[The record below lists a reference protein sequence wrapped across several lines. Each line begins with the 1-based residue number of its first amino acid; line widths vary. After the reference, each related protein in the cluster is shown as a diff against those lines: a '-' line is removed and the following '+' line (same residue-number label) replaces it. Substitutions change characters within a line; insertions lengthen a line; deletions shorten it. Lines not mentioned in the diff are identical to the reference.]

1 MSAKKSKNK
10 KENEGL
16 FHEKM
21 PLLRIVS
28 LGCAKNFVDTEVAAA
43 SLLQAGFGLTPD
55 DSEADM
61 IFINTCAF
69 LEAARQEAEK
79 EIQYAENWKK
89 ARPDVRK
96 IIVAGCLIEWDKNFM
111 FHDAHPLVDAWVN
124 IDSIEKIGMVAK
136 SVWNGDQIGE
146 TCFGVSAKKYL
157 YSDQSARLQLT
168 PHHYAYL
175 KIADGCDNCC
185 TYCMIP
191 MIRGSLRSRTVDSVV
206 REAENLIASGV
217 RELIV
222 IAQDTSAFG
231 RERNHGVPQLGEL
244 LKRLDLLEGD
254 FLIRLMYLHP
264 ASVDEA
270 LLNVMKSCRRLI
282 RCIEM
287 PLQHISEPVLQ
298 AMHRRISEKDT
309 RELVRKLQQ
318 DMHFSIR
325 TTFMTGFPGETEED
339 FKKLCDFVRS
349 TGFTRLGVFAFSPEK
364 GTAAAEMPGQ
374 VPEKIAEARC
384 AEIMGIQQKISLEAN
399 QALIGKTV
407 EVILDEEPFRGN
419 AVGRTFL
426 DAPEIDNTVFI
437 SGIRKGCHA
446 GDFIQVKIESA
457 GEYELK
463 GVYVSE
469 ETDPGA

>member
-1 MSAKKSKNK
+1 
-10 KENEGL
+10 
-16 FHEKM
+16 
-21 PLLRIVS
+21 
-28 LGCAKNFVDTEVAAA
+28 
-43 SLLQAGFGLTPD
+43 
-55 DSEADM
+55 
-61 IFINTCAF
+61 
-69 LEAARQEAEK
+69 
-79 EIQYAENWKK
+79 
-89 ARPDVRK
+89 
-96 IIVAGCLIEWDKNFM
+96 
-111 FHDAHPLVDAWVN
+111 
-124 IDSIEKIGMVAK
+124 
-136 SVWNGDQIGE
+136 
-146 TCFGVSAKKYL
+146 
-157 YSDQSARLQLT
+157 
-168 PHHYAYL
+168 
-175 KIADGCDNCC
+175 
-185 TYCMIP
+185 
-191 MIRGSLRSRTVDSVV
+191 
-206 REAENLIASGV
+206 
-217 RELIV
+217 
-222 IAQDTSAFG
+222 
-231 RERNHGVPQLGEL
+231 
-244 LKRLDLLEGD
+244 
-254 FLIRLMYLHP
+254 MYLHP

-407 EVILDEEPFRGN
+407 EVILDEEPSRGN

-469 ETDPGA
+469 ETDPRA